1 MLRCAVQQ
9 YTTAFE
15 TGAAGAAAGPAVNV
29 TIDLERFPVKLGD
42 YWLGPIDPTRPH
54 DDPG

>member
-1 MLRCAVQQ
+1 MRRAVQQ